1 MKIVYIIDSLALKG
15 GAERIITEKMN
26 YLATIYNYDV
36 SVITYYQ
43 FHEPNTYPLSCK
55 VKQINLS
62 IPFYQQYRYSYPKRL
77 WLKWGFYR
85 QLQIELQQTVNS
97 INPDILIGV
106 GYTLADVV
114 CSIKCQAAKI
124 IESHEARIYT
134 KFPLLHKNTSLFS
147 TIYAILNRKI
157 YLNIVEKRA
166 DAVVTLT
173 KGDALEWKNAKRVE
187 IIPNFSIMPISNLSN
202 GESKRVI
209 AIGRLEWQK
218 GYDKLIDIWKLVSPT
233 HSDWQLDIYGE
244 GSLEADLKKRINEA
258 GLINVTIHPFTHN
271 ISQEYAKSSI
281 QVLTSRFE
289 GFSLVLLEAMRHGL
303 PCVTFDCPFGPKEL
317 IDDNK
322 CGYVIENDNIN
333 QFAER
338 LNYLIDNQ
346 QVRKRFAKE
355 ALMKSRKYNVD
366 NIMNLWKE
374 LFNSLLP
381 Q

>member
-1 MKIVYIIDSLALKG
+1 MKLVCT
-15 GAERIITEKMN
+15 R
-26 YLATIYNYDV
+26 
-36 SVITYYQ
+36 
-43 FHEPNTYPLSCK
+43 
-55 VKQINLS
+55 
-62 IPFYQQYRYSYPKRL
+62 
-77 WLKWGFYR
+77 
-85 QLQIELQQTVNS
+85 
-97 INPDILIGV
+97 NP
-106 GYTLADVV
+106 
-114 CSIKCQAAKI
+114 
-124 IESHEARIYT
+124 
-134 KFPLLHKNTSLFS
+134 PLLHKNTSLFS

-187 IIPNFSIMPISNLSN
+187 IIPNFSIMPICNLSN